1 MQPETDRTCGLTVV
15 IPAYNEAEAIA
26 ETLTSVKQALSMI
39 RRPSEVLVV
48 DDGSTDDTA
57 ALALTVNVRVIR
69 HPINGGYGRALF
81 TGIEAAT
88 YDTVVIVDA
97 DGTYPIEYLPNLVSL
112 YDRGFDM
119 VVGARQGHH
128 YEGTLGKKMLR
139 VIFRFLVEFA
149 SGRSIPD
156 INSGFR
162 AFTRTPVLAARASL
176 SSGFSFTATITLL
189 FLLNHLFVG
198 YLPIPYNKRVGK
210 SRVNL
215 FLDGLR
221 SLQIIITA
229 FAQYNPVKL
238 GLLLLLLNL
247 GGNLIL
253 AILSLGLLLVVQS
266 FWVILAMAW
275 NTAYLI
281 MGFTLLALALLRRTG
296 RLSFSTGRSGQSG
309 STSHGS
315 T

>member
-1 MQPETDRTCGLTVV
+1 MPLSMGPSSGLTVV
-15 IPAYNEAEAIA
+15 IPAYNEAEAIEQTITA
-26 ETLTSVKQALSMI
+26 VKQALTGI
-39 RRPSEVLVV
+39 KRQTEILVV
-48 DDGSTDDTA
+48 DDGSSDDTA
-57 ALALTVNVRVIR
+57 AIATGCGVQVIC
-69 HPINGGYGRALF
+69 HPINSGYGRALF

-97 DGTYPIEYLPNLVSL
+97 DGTYPIKYLPDLVSL

-128 YEGTLGKKMLR
+128 YDGSLGKRMLR

-162 AFTRTPVLAARASL
+162 AFSRAPVLAVRASL
-176 SSGFSFTATITLL
+176 SSGFSFTTTITLL

-210 SRVNL
+210 SRVHL
-215 FLDGLR
+215 FPDGLR

-238 GLLLLLLNL
+238 GLLLILLNL

-253 AILSLGLLLVVQS
+253 VILSLGLLLMERS

-281 MGFTLLALALLRRTG
+281 MGFTVLALMLIRHKG
-296 RLSFSTGRSGQSG
+296 RISLSTGRSPQAG

-315 T
+315 K